1 MEPTS
6 EGIDP
11 TANYST
17 RTLEREPRSQADEL
31 ELREAWG
38 DATNAVERLYVH
50 ASSVVQEQVQ
60 QRPYA
65 ALAAAAG
72 LGFVLGGGLGSSTGR
87 LLLRTTAQ
95 LLIPAALTKLRGFEE

>member
-6 EGIDP
+6 EGMDP
-11 TANYST
+11 TAKHA
-17 RTLEREPRSQADEL
+17 PRKHKPSEEL
-31 ELREAWG
+31 ELSEAWG
-38 DATNAVERLYVH
+38 DATNAVERLYTQ
-50 ASSVVQEQVQ
+50 ASTVLQEQVQ

-95 LLIPAALTKLRGFEE
+95 LLIPAALTTLRGLDE

>member
-6 EGIDP
+6 EGMDP
-11 TANYST
+11 TTNYAP
-17 RTLEREPRSQADEL
+17 RKIERSEEL

-38 DATNAVERLYVH
+38 DATNAVERLYNH
-50 ASSVVQEQVQ
+50 ASSALQEQVQ

-95 LLIPAALTKLRGFEE
+95 LLIPAALTTLRGLDE